1 MFFRRHPPHVISF
14 EERLESLRAAGFQVE
29 PVSPQQVKVR
39 RDCCAAVVE
48 HSPEG
53 VPLVRRLGVVAGD
66 QIAEL
71 VDGGYQKFF
80 DVTGGAPRP
89 ALAPDLKALHDFQEE
104 LRQALGLTSLYNE
117 SLGTV
122 CDRHS
127 YDRLRGRA

>member
-1 MFFRRHPPHVISF
+1 MFFRHHSPRVISF
-14 EERLESLRAAGFQVE
+14 EERLEGLRAAGFQVE
-29 PVSPQQVKVR
+29 PVSLQRVKVR

-48 HSPEG
+48 QSPEG
-53 VPLVRRLGVVAGD
+53 VPLVSSLGIVAGD

-80 DVTGGAPRP
+80 EVAGGQPRP

-117 SLGTV
+117 ALGTI

-127 YDRLRGRA
+127 YDRLRGRD